1 MCSLGM
7 RAKPSLTSRSTESLL
22 RRRLL
27 SDPNG
32 LDYDDIEHSESELRS
47 VRIGFSPIGR
57 IVFVVYT
64 RRVKYDQETIR
75 NISARQATRK
85 ERAAYAG

>member
-1 MCSLGM
+1 MGW
-7 RAKPSLTSRSTESLL
+7 
-22 RRRLL
+22 
-27 SDPNG
+27 
-32 LDYDDIEHSESELRS
+32 DYDDIEHSESELRS

-57 IVFVVYT
+57 IVFVYT

>member
-1 MCSLGM
+1 VFSWDARKA
-7 RAKPSLTSRSTESLL
+7 RANLKKHGVSFEEAATVFA
-22 RRRLL
+22 
-27 SDPNG
+27 DPNG

-57 IVFVVYT
+57 IVFVYT

>member
-1 MCSLGM
+1 
-7 RAKPSLTSRSTESLL
+7 
-22 RRRLL
+22 L
-27 SDPNG
+27 SIVKVWLFGNGRYYDTWEISVTG

-47 VRIGFSPIGR
+47 VRIGLSPIGR

-64 RRVKYDQETIR
+64 RRVKYDKETIR
-75 NISARQATRK
+75 IISARQATRK

>member
-7 RAKPSLTSRSTESLL
+7 RAKPSLTSLFA
-22 RRRLL
+22 
-27 SDPNG
+27 DPNG

-57 IVFVVYT
+57 ILFVVYT
-64 RRVKYDQETIR
+64 RRVKYDKETIR
-75 NISARQATRK
+75 IISARQATRK
-85 ERAAYAG
+85 ERAAYTG